1 MLDSTSATPS
11 VAILMCTY
19 NGEQYLDEQLLSFE
33 EQSYPNWKLYVSDD
47 GSKDQTIALLK
58 SYQLKWQVKWGED
71 RLVIINGPR
80 LGFSFNFLSLTCNPD
95 IIADYY
101 AWSDQDD
108 IWLKDK
114 ITRAINFL
122 QNKDQHLSQ
131 LYCTR
136 TQLIDNQKTDIG
148 LSPLFEKAPSFQNA
162 LVQSIAGGNT
172 MVFNQ
177 TLKNYLMIAGADVK
191 VVTHD
196 WWLYIVATGC
206 GGEVHYDSQTSL
218 LYRQHGNNLIGSN
231 NSLSARFKR
240 IRMLFEGRFQEW
252 NDENTT
258 ALQRLQSHLTAENAT
273 RLGQFQHARRA
284 WFLMRL
290 YLLSQ
295 VGLYRQTALGNLGL
309 IVAAVFKRI

>member
-1 MLDSTSATPS
+1 MLDSTTAAPS

-33 EQSYPNWKLYVSDD
+33 TQSYPNWKLYVSDD
-47 GSKDQTIALLK
+47 GSKDGTIALLK
-58 SYQLKWQVKWGED
+58 DYQSKWQAKWGEN

-95 IIADYY
+95 IVADYY

-108 IWLKDK
+108 IWLVDK
-114 ITRAINFL
+114 ITRAISQL
-122 QNKDQHLSQ
+122 QSKDQQRTQ

-148 LSPLFEKAPSFQNA
+148 LSPLFEKLPSFHNA

-177 TLKNYLMIAGADVK
+177 TLKNDLMIAGPEVK

-206 GGEVHYDSQTSL
+206 GGEVIYDPQPSL
-218 LYRQHGNNLIGSN
+218 LYRQHDNNLIGSN
-231 NSLSARFKR
+231 NSLSARLKR
-240 IRMLFEGRFQEW
+240 IRMLFEGHFQEW
-252 NDENTT
+252 NDQNTA
-258 ALQRLQSHLTAENAT
+258 ALQRLKDHLTTESAT
-273 RLGQFQHARRA
+273 VLSQFQHARHA
-284 WFLMRL
+284 WFLLRL
-290 YLLSQ
+290 YLLSR
-295 VGLYRQTALGNLGL
+295 VGLYRQTTLGNLGL
-309 IVAAVFKRI
+309 IVAAIFKRI

>member
-1 MLDSTSATPS
+1 MLDSTFAAPS

-33 EQSYPNWKLYVSDD
+33 TQSYPNWKLYVSDD
-47 GSKDQTIALLK
+47 GSKDGTIALLK
-58 SYQLKWQVKWGED
+58 NYQSKWQAKWGED

-95 IIADYY
+95 IVADYY

-108 IWLKDK
+108 IWLVDK
-114 ITRAINFL
+114 IARAISQL
-122 QNKDQHLSQ
+122 QTKDQQRAQ

-136 TQLIDNQKTDIG
+136 TQLIDNQKTDLG
-148 LSPLFEKAPSFQNA
+148 FSPLFEKSPSFRNA

-177 TLKNYLMIAGADVK
+177 TLKNDLMIAGPEVK

-206 GGEVHYDSQTSL
+206 GGEVIYDPQASL

-231 NSLSARFKR
+231 NSLSARLKR
-240 IRMLFEGRFQEW
+240 IRMLFEGHFQEW
-252 NDENTT
+252 NDQNTF
-258 ALQRLQSHLTAENAT
+258 ALQRLKDHLTTENAAA
-273 RLGQFQHARRA
+273 LSQFQQARHA
-284 WFLMRL
+284 WFPLRL

-295 VGLYRQTALGNLGL
+295 VGLYRQTTLGNLGL
-309 IVAAVFKRI
+309 IVAAIFKRI